1 MKFRVFLFGKACS
14 SKKTNL
20 KSYLFCSLVGNDGF
34 PVCTVV
40 TTGREPPK
48 KNNAGC
54 RRKSLKTKK
63 PLKILREEE
72 KRLFEPYYFSEADFL
87 RQSLRGATKQKT
99 NNLRKMN
106 FFFLYGGGEKA

>member
-1 MKFRVFLFGKACS
+1 MKFRVFLFGKDCS
-14 SKKTNL
+14 SKKKNM
-20 KSYLFCSLVGNDGF
+20 KSSLFCSLVWNDGF

-40 TTGREPPK
+40 TTGRDPPK

-63 PLKILREEE
+63 PLKILRDEE

-87 RQSLRGATKQKT
+87 RQSLRATTK
-99 NNLRKMN
+99 RKSHPC
-106 FFFLYGGGEKA
+106 